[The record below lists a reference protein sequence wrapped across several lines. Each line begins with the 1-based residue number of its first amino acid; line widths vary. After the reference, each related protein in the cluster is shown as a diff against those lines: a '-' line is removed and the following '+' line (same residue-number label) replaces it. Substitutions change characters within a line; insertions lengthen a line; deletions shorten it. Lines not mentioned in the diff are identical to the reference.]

1 MSEEMNVEIDED
13 EEVIIL
19 RQIAA
24 GELVY
29 LAERDAA
36 EREDPIF
43 EEIHGLAVEV
53 ANSHSH
59 PGALEAALPR
69 LENAL
74 RRLQKE
80 REETHRDLNSTRAV
94 CARARV
100 ELRSRGIMEHE
111 IFG

>member
-1 MSEEMNVEIDED
+1 VNRETDED

-24 GELVY
+24 GEATY

-43 EEIHGLAVEV
+43 AEIHGLTVEV
-53 ANSHSH
+53 ANSYAHSE
-59 PGALEAALPR
+59 ALEDALSR

-80 REETHRDLNSTRAV
+80 RAETHR
-94 CARARV
+94 
-100 ELRSRGIMEHE
+100 
-111 IFG
+111 F

>member
-1 MSEEMNVEIDED
+1 MNVETDED

-19 RQIAA
+19 RQVAA

-36 EREDPIF
+36 KREDPIF
-43 EEIHGLAVEV
+43 EEIHELTVEV
-53 ANSHSH
+53 ANSHAD
-59 PGALEAALPR
+59 PGAWEAALPR

-80 REETHRDLNSTRAV
+80 RAETHRDLSSTRAGR
-94 CARARV
+94 AWARV
-100 ELRSRGIMEHE
+100 ELRSRGVI
-111 IFG
+111 

>member
-1 MSEEMNVEIDED
+1 MSEETNVETAED
-13 EEVIIL
+13 DEVIIL

-36 EREDPIF
+36 EREDPILA
-43 EEIHGLAVEV
+43 EIHELTVEV
-53 ANSHSH
+53 ANSYAHS
-59 PGALEAALPR
+59 GALEAAIPR

-80 REETHRDLNSTRAV
+80 RAETDRDLSSTRA
-94 CARARV
+94 
-100 ELRSRGIMEHE
+100 ELRSRGIIEHE
-111 IFG
+111 I